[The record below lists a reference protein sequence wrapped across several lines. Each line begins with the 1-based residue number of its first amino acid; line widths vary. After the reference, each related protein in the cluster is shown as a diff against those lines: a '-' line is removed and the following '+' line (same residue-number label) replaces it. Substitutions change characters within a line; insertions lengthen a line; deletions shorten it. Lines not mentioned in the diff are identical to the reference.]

1 MTALMALLGGGLGGG
16 LLLVAL
22 SLWPRERRHVASPG
36 FHLPRDLPA
45 RLARAGGG
53 GVLAA
58 LLTRW
63 PVGALGG
70 MAFGFFA
77 SDLFGRRADRSA
89 GTDRTEAIAGWTEML
104 RDTMAAAAG
113 LEQAII
119 STAPISPAPIRPHI
133 QALVARLHRERLVA
147 ALVQL
152 ADDMADPTM
161 DLVVSALCLAATGE
175 AQDLAELLGSL
186 AAAARDSATMRLK
199 IDASRARTRTSVR
212 IITGVTL
219 TMALLL
225 VLLNRTY
232 LRPFDSAVGQSV
244 LLLVFACFGTALWWL
259 ASMSRYAEPERFL
272 ARPTGDAGWS

>member
-1 MTALMALLGGGLGGG
+1 MALLGVGLGGG
-16 LLLVAL
+16 LLLMTW
-22 SLWPRERRHVASPG
+22 SLWPRQKRPVPTLEV
-36 FHLPRDLPA
+36 HLPKDLPA
-45 RLARAGGG
+45 RLARAVGGG
-53 GVLAA
+53 ILAA

-63 PVGALGG
+63 PIGAVGG

-77 SDLFGRRADRSA
+77 GDLFGRTSDRSE
-89 GTDRTEAIAGWTEML
+89 TDKTAAIAGWTEML

-119 STAPISPAPIRPHI
+119 TTAPIAPAPIRPHI
-133 QALVARLHRERLVA
+133 QALVAHLQRERLIP

-161 DLVVSALCLAATGE
+161 DLVVSALCLAASGE

-212 IITGVTL
+212 IITSVTL
-219 TMALLL
+219 VMALLL

-232 LRPFDSAVGQSV
+232 LQPFDSAAGQAV
-244 LLLVFACFGTALWWL
+244 LLLVFACFGAALWWL
-259 ASMSRYAEPERFL
+259 ASMSRSVAPERFL
-272 ARPTGDAGWS
+272 ARPTGEGSWS